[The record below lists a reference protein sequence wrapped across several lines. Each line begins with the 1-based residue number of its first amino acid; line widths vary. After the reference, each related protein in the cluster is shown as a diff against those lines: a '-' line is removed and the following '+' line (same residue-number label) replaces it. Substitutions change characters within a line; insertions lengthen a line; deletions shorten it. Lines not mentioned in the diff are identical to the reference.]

1 MRKPLRPAHFSLR
14 PAGAERL
21 LGALFVA
28 LSAAAFGAMAIFGKL
43 AYAAGVGLPSLL
55 FLRFAL
61 AGLVLAGL
69 MGLQRRAWPRG
80 RNLWL
85 LLGMGG
91 VGYVGQAYCYFGAL
105 QYASAGLTALL
116 LYLFPAIVTVLS
128 AIRERRMLSPLR
140 IAAVSFALL
149 GTLLTV
155 GGDTSGGSAGVV
167 LGVSAAVIY
176 SFYIL
181 IGEKVTG
188 EEGAIASAAVV
199 MLGAAASAG
208 GVVLFTGF
216 SPPGNATGWS
226 ALLAIALLST
236 VAAIVLFFAGLRRL
250 GAPDASTLS
259 TLEPVMTISLAA
271 IFLGETVTPLQLL
284 GGAIILGAVVVL
296 ARYGGRD
303 DLQKKAAPAA

>member
-1 MRKPLRPAHFSLR
+1 VNGPRPVHLSLR
-14 PAGAERL
+14 SAKSERL

-69 MGLQRRAWPRG
+69 MLLQRRAWPRG

-91 VGYVGQAYCYFGAL
+91 IGYVGQAYCYFSAL

-128 AIRERRMLSPLR
+128 AIRAGRMLSPLR
-140 IAAVSFALL
+140 IAAVSLALL

-155 GGDTSGGSAGVV
+155 GGDASGSSAGIV
-167 LGVSAAVIY
+167 LGIGAAVIY

-181 IGEKVTG
+181 VGEKVTG
-188 EEGAIASAAVV
+188 KEGAIASAAVV
-199 MLGAAASAG
+199 MLGAAVGAAA
-208 GVVLFTGF
+208 VALVTGF

-250 GAPDASTLS
+250 GAPDTSTLS
-259 TLEPVMTISLAA
+259 TLEPVMTIGLAA
-271 IFLGETVTPLQLL
+271 IFLGEAVTPLQLL
-284 GGAIILGAVVVL
+284 GGAIILGAVIAL

-303 DLQKKAAPAA
+303 ELQKSAAPAA